1 MAEYESALADLAAG
15 LGVNVAPGQTVVV
28 NAKLGQ
34 EPLARALAIACYD
47 RGAHQVE
54 VSYADPHL
62 QRARLEH
69 APEEA
74 LGTVIPWVR
83 QRPTQLAEM
92 QGALIGLS
100 GPAAPGL
107 LDDLDPGRIGRDTVQ
122 LIEWAKV
129 IAEKSVNWTIVPGPS
144 KAWAELV
151 FPQLE
156 GEAAL
161 ARLWEQITRVCRLD
175 EPDPLSAWRQRT
187 AELAR
192 AAQRLDAAALDG
204 LHFTGPGTDLRIGL
218 LAGVRWEGGTFTT
231 SWGREHLPNVPTEEV
246 FTSPDPERTEGTVT
260 STKPLLVSGRVVK
273 GLRVRFEGGR
283 AVAIDADEG
292 ADLLRELVAREEDGN
307 RLGEVALVDGSGRI
321 DELGTIFH
329 DTLLDENAAS
339 HIALGSG
346 FGHLAQ
352 DESVAAQI
360 NSSAVHTDFM
370 IGGRDVKVTG
380 TTRDGRDVPVLIDG
394 RWQLP

>member
-1 MAEYESALADLAAG
+1 MGEYESALANLAVG
-15 LGVNVAPGQTVVV
+15 LGANVAPGQTVVV

-34 EPLARALAIACYD
+34 EALARALAVACYD

-83 QRPTQLAEM
+83 QRPAALAEM

-100 GPAAPGL
+100 GPSAPGL

-122 LIEWAKV
+122 LIEWVRV
-129 IAEKSVNWTIVPGPS
+129 IADKSVNWTIVPGPS
-144 KAWAELV
+144 RAWAKLV
-151 FPQLE
+151 FPALD

-161 ARLWEQITRVCRLD
+161 ARLWEQIARVCRLD
-175 EPDPLSAWRQRT
+175 EPDPLSAWSERT

-192 AAQRLDAAALDG
+192 AAQRLDAADLDS
-204 LHFTGPGTDLRIGL
+204 LHFTGPGTDLRVGL
-218 LAGVRWEGGTFTT
+218 LAGVLWEGGTFTT

-246 FTSPDPERTEGTVT
+246 FTSPDPKRTEGTVT
-260 STKPLLVSGRVVK
+260 STKPLLVSGRLVK
-273 GLRVRFEGGR
+273 RLRVRFEDGR

-292 ADLLRELVAREEDGN
+292 ADLLRELVARDENGN

-346 FGHLAQ
+346 FGHLA
-352 DESVAAQI
+352 DGDSVAAQI

-370 IGGRDVKVTG
+370 IGGHDVKVTG
-380 TTRDGRDVPVLIDG
+380 TTRDGREVPVLIDG
-394 RWQLP
+394 HWQLP